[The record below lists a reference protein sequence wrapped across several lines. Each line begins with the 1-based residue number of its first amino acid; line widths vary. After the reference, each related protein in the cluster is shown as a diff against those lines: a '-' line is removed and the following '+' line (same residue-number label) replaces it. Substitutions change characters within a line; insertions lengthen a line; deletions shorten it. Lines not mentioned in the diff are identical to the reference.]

1 MTLSMVIVTG
11 LSGSGK
17 STAIRALE
25 DQGYFCVDN
34 MPTQLFEQLV
44 ALMLQ
49 DTSHEKLA
57 LGVDI
62 REGPFLDAAPRLI
75 EKLRAQHPTL
85 RLVYFEARK
94 EHLVRRYAETRR
106 VHPMDHGQGVH
117 DALLRERE
125 LLAPL
130 RELADEILDTSG
142 LSPHELRALVS
153 QRLARIAPEDNLRL
167 ALVSFGFKYGLP
179 LEADM
184 VLDVRFVR
192 NPYFE
197 EHLRPL
203 TGLHEKVKTFV
214 LDLDEAQAFLRHAL
228 SLLQYVLAQLKKEGK
243 RRLTLAI
250 GCTGGQHRSV
260 VMVQALAEAIATM
273 NVGIDIRHRDMKDKR
288 T

>member
-1 MTLSMVIVTG
+1 MALSMVIVTG

-34 MPTQLFEQLV
+34 MPTQLLEQLV

-49 DTSHEKLA
+49 DTSHDKLA

-75 EKLRAQHPTL
+75 EKLRSEHPTL
-85 RLVYFEARK
+85 RLVYFEARE

-106 VHPMDHGQGVH
+106 VHPMDNGQGVH

-125 LLAPL
+125 LLSPL

-153 QRLARIAPEDNLRL
+153 QRMAKVAPEDNLRL

-179 LEADM
+179 LDADM
-184 VLDVRFVR
+184 VLDVRFLR

-203 TGLHEKVKTFV
+203 TGLQEEVKKFV
-214 LDLDEAQAFLRHAL
+214 MMLDEAQAFLSHTITLLRYV
-228 SLLQYVLAQLKKEGK
+228 LLQLRKEGK
-243 RRLTLAI
+243 RRLTLAV

-260 VMVQALAEAIATM
+260 VMVQALAEMMDTM